1 MTKINDHIDMLE
13 VPLVAKTPVRVT
25 LVRGGEFAVL
35 IDTGTSAVAPAILE
49 PIQENAGT
57 LDWVRLIINTHAH
70 HDHIGA
76 TGTYRIA

>member
-13 VPLVAKTPVRVT
+13 VPLVAQTPVRVT
-25 LVRGGEFAVL
+25 LVNGSDFGVL
-35 IDTGTSAVAPAILE
+35 IDTGTSAMAPAILE
-49 PIQENAGT
+49 LIQESAGT
-57 LDWVRLIINTHAH
+57 FDRVRLIINTHAH